1 MRKILFILILGTV
14 VSTLAFDFS
23 HDFGIIVA
31 NDGVVSH
38 RFWVYNDRNSSISI
52 LKVRPSCGCTATKY
66 DSRTIQPGDSAFID
80 VDFNPAARYGRQNK
94 SIYVTTTSGRFTL
107 SVQATVAAA
116 DSTIRDFFPYDFND
130 LHLSADSI
138 SFTEVRRGDA
148 PAQVIHMY
156 NSSPDSIALT
166 ADAPSWTRIIS
177 ERPTLPPYEE
187 EPIVVQVLTARC
199 PADTA
204 ATIAVAGAPIRV
216 AVSYRK

>member
-14 VSTLAFDFS
+14 VSALAFELS

-31 NDGVVSH
+31 DEGVATH
-38 RFWVYNDRNSSISI
+38 RFWVYNDHDSAITI
-52 LKVRPSCGCTATKY
+52 LKVRPSCGCTAAKY

-116 DSTIRDFFPYDFND
+116 DSTIREFFPYDFND
-130 LHLSADSI
+130 LHLSTDSI

-166 ADAPSWTRIIS
+166 ANAPSWTRIIS

-187 EPIVVQVLTARC
+187 EPIVVQVLSAQC
-199 PADTA
+199 HADTA